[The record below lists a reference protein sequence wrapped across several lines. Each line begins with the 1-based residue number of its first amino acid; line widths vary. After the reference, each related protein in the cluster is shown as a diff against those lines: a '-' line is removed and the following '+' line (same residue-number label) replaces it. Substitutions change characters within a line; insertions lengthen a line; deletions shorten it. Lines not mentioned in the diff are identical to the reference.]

1 MSETLNFNMRV
12 TATELGNKAGETL
25 TAAERGPVGV
35 TKHGKTKYVILSID
49 RYEALKESGDTRRS
63 YTLETLP
70 DDVMSAVIDA
80 NADLLEERE

>member
-1 MSETLNFNMRV
+1 MSETPNFNLKV

-49 RYEALKESGDTRRS
+49 RYAALKQSGDTRRS

-70 DDVMSAVIDA
+70 EEVMDAVISA
-80 NADLLEERE
+80 NADLLDDRE